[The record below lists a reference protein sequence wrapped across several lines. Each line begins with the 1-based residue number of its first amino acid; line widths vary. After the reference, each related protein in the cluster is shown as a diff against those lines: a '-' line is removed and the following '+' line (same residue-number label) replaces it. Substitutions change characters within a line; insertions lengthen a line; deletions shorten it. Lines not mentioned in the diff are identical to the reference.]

1 MLFKK
6 GRLKETEAKT
16 LKTDIANCWII
27 PAFLQ
32 ITNTRPP
39 AKAFSGWQTPD
50 IAEEMDYSNN
60 DAELAD
66 FAAWLRDFVSSAEF
80 TALRGEIYKPAP
92 K

>member
-6 GRLKETEAKT
+6 GRLKEAEAKT
-16 LKTDIANCWII
+16 LQTDIANCWII

-32 ITNTRPP
+32 ITTTRPP

-50 IAEEMDYSNN
+50 IAEEMGYSKN

-80 TALRGEIYKPAP
+80 TALRGELYKPAP